1 MGSKLTAPKIPH
13 SAKITGGKNTLLPP
27 DVITRQCKFNSNE
40 AKGTPLTCI
49 PSKRARSCRSL
60 SLRKYWELKETI
72 MRDRP
77 CPRVLY
83 ALHTGR
89 GGLNGSLSGTP
100 GGPVF
105 PAQQH
110 LALRK
115 RARWGAC
122 GVNGPVLQRVTLNG
136 QLLQTMLCRPPE
148 PHTCTQT
155 RARNTHLCA
164 HTKATHV
171 GEPSPF
177 HLSLSLSYLYSGF
190 VSPNWSWWGTNW

>member
-83 ALHTGR
+83 VLHTGR

-136 QLLQTMLCRPPE
+136 QLLQTMLC
-148 PHTCTQT
+148 
-155 RARNTHLCA
+155 LCA